1 MKKNKYQYREIEL
14 RNANFSEDDGKM
26 IIEGY
31 AAVFDT
37 PTVIYEKNGVKYIEK
52 ISKHAFDKCDMSD
65 CCLKY
70 NHGGML
76 LARCRGGSLKLTVD
90 DKGLYFRAELFDT
103 TVARDVYN
111 LIKNGGL
118 DKCSFAFCVRDDEYD
133 KETHTRTVLDIGK
146 LYDVAVVDIP
156 AYQDTSVSAR
166 GLFDM
171 EIENERIELD
181 NKNLRERLILETYL

>member
-1 MKKNKYQYREIEL
+1 MTKNKYQYRELEL
-14 RNANFSEDDGKM
+14 RGANFSENDGKM
-26 IIEGY
+26 VIEGY
-31 AAVFDT
+31 AVVFDS
-37 PTVIYEKNGVKYIEK
+37 PTVLYKRDGVEYKEQ
-52 ISKHAFDKCDMSD
+52 ISKSAFEKCDMSD

-111 LIKNGGL
+111 LIQNGGL
-118 DKCSFAFCVRDDEYD
+118 DKCSFAFSVSDDEYD
-133 KETHTRTVLDIGK
+133 KKTHTRTILGIDK

-156 AYQDTSVSAR
+156 AYQDTSVNAR

-181 NKNLRERLILETYL
+181 NQKLREKLILETYL